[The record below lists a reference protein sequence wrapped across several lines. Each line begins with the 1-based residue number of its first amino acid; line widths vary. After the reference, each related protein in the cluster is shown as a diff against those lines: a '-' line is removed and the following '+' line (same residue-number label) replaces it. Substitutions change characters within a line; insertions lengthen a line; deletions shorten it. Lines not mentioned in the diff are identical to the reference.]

1 MKIGL
6 FLDTSL
12 PYTNDIAT
20 IIKTMKDEFTNVKR
34 VNLEICV
41 PPVC

>member
-6 FLDTSL
+6 FSDTSL

-20 IIKTMKDEFTNVKR
+20 VIKIMKREFTDVKR
-34 VNLEICV
+34 VNLEIHV
-41 PPVC
+41 PSVG

>member
-6 FLDTSL
+6 FIDTSL

-20 IIKTMKDEFTNVKR
+20 VIKTMKEEFTNVKR

-41 PPVC
+41 PPVG